1 MFPFIQLK
9 YLKKVLDTGE
19 FPSKKSEDYL
29 REKSKSRL
37 FILGIESVPAVENLE
52 NMINSVE
59 NIDGIFVGP
68 NDLTTS
74 MGIPDERT
82 SKEYEDILKKIIET
96 SEKYSI
102 PVMIHHANIKESEFS
117 LKLGSRFVLH
127 GSDVSLLGQKVS
139 EDFSNL
145 RKGIYNNKNE
155 SVNDKPY

>member
-1 MFPFIQLK
+1 
-9 YLKKVLDTGE
+9 
-19 FPSKKSEDYL
+19 
-29 REKSKSRL
+29 
-37 FILGIESVPAVENLE
+37 
-52 NMINSVE
+52 
-59 NIDGIFVGP
+59 
-68 NDLTTS
+68 

-127 GSDVSLLGQKVS
+127 GSDVSLLGQKIS

-155 SVNDKPY
+155 SVTDKPY